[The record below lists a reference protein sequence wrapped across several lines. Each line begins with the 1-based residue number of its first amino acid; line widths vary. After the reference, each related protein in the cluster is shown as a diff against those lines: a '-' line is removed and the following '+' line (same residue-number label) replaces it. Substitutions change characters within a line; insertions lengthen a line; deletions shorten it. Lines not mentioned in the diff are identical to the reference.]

1 MLEDPP
7 MHNRFKT
14 LRLAAFILTAGL
26 CGSAAL
32 PGGTAT
38 ADENDK
44 PRSTEELARAIRDA
58 VVVVVASDREGES
71 RGLGSGFVIGSDGVI
86 ATNFHVIGEGR
97 PFKIQ
102 SAGGKTFEPLRILAT
117 DKPNDLAVVQ
127 VDAKDLPSL
136 ELADSESAKPGQPV
150 LAVGNPFGLRHSV
163 SDGVVAEFRE
173 LAGRRMIQLAM
184 PIEPGSSGSPVVDRQ
199 GRVLGI
205 ISIKSL
211 GNIAFAVPSNNLKA
225 MLDKP
230 RPIEIARWLTIG
242 ALDSR
247 DWTPRMGGSWRQR
260 AGRIVAEGPGAGF
273 GGRTLCL
280 SAQQPPDGP
289 FELAVDVRLK
299 DESGAAGLV
308 FHSDGGHKHYG
319 FYPTAGSMR
328 LTRFEGPDV
337 TSWTIIET
345 AKNEHYR
352 PGEWNSIKVRVDGA
366 KLQCFVNDELAIT
379 AEDAGLGAGKIG
391 LVKFRE
397 PGAEFRH
404 FRVADRIAS
413 TRIAAEQLQQIQDLA
428 AKLSGD
434 EPPGPAAAE
443 PFLAFGPAAMQVLR
457 DRARALDRQA
467 ERMRQL
473 AADIHAQSVQKQL
486 LDSLAG
492 KEDDVDLVRAALLLA
507 KLDNEELEIEP
518 YERLIDRM
526 AAELRGKTAA
536 DAAPVDKFDALR
548 TYMFDELGF
557 HGSGLEYYHRSN
569 SYLNEVL
576 DDREGIPITLSIVFI
591 ELARRT
597 GIDVVGIGMPGH
609 FLAEFR
615 PTEGDPK
622 LVDVFGDGR
631 VVTRDEAQAIAG
643 RPLRDADL
651 APTTKRAIILR
662 MLHNL
667 LGVAQREQDLAGAL
681 RYLNAIIA
689 LDEQSGPDRLMRAA
703 VLGQS
708 GRRAE
713 AEAEIEWLLK
723 HNLAGADPSLVRQV
737 QDMIRRGGR

>member
-1 MLEDPP
+1 MD
-7 MHNRFKT
+7 NRFKT
-14 LRLAAFILTAGL
+14 SASVGCAATVVLCCIALLPGRTLAA
-26 CGSAAL
+26 
-32 PGGTAT
+32 P
-38 ADENDK
+38 EEDK

-86 ATNFHVIGEGR
+86 ATNFHVIGERR

-102 SAGGKTFEPLRILAT
+102 SASGKTFEPLRVLGT
-117 DKPNDLAVVQ
+117 DKANDLAIVQ
-127 VDAKDLPSL
+127 VDARDLPTL
-136 ELADSESAKPGQPV
+136 QLGDSEAAKPGQPV

-184 PIEPGSSGSPVVDRQ
+184 PIEPGSSGSPVVDRE
-199 GRVLGI
+199 GRVLGV
-205 ISIKSL
+205 ISVKSI
-211 GNIAFAVPSNNLKA
+211 GNIAFAVPSSALKA
-225 MLDKP
+225 LLDKP
-230 RPIEIARWLTIG
+230 KPIAMSAWLTIG
-242 ALDSR
+242 ALDAREWS
-247 DWTPRMGGSWRQR
+247 PRMGGSWRQR
-260 AGRIVAEGPGAGF
+260 AGRIVADGLGGGF

-280 SAQQPPDGP
+280 SAQQPPEGP

-337 TSWTIIET
+337 TSWTILET
-345 AKNEHYR
+345 TKNEHYR
-352 PGEWNSIKVRVDGA
+352 SGEWNTLKVRVDGT
-366 KLQCFVNDELAIT
+366 KLHCFVNDELAIT
-379 AEDAGLGAGKIG
+379 AEDAALNGGKLG

-404 FRVADRIAS
+404 FRVATQIAPL
-413 TRIAAEQLQQIQDLA
+413 RVAAEQVQQITELA
-428 AKLSGD
+428 AKLPPD
-434 EPPGPAAAE
+434 ESRGFEAAE
-443 PFLAFGPAAMQVLR
+443 PFLAFGPVAMQVLR
-457 DRARALDRQA
+457 DRAGVLDRQA
-467 ERMRQL
+467 GRMRQL
-473 AADIHAQSVQKQL
+473 ASDIHARIVQKEL
-486 LDSLAG
+486 LDVLSRN
-492 KEDDVDLVRAALLLA
+492 EDEVDLVRAALLLA
-507 KLDNEELEIEP
+507 KLDNEELELEP

-548 TYMFDELGF
+548 KYMFDELGF

-597 GIDVVGIGMPGH
+597 GIHVVGIGMPGH

-615 PTEGDPK
+615 PADGDPR

-631 VVTRDEAQAIAG
+631 VITRDEAQAIAG
-643 RPLRDADL
+643 RPLEDSDL
-651 APTTKRAIILR
+651 APIAKRAIIVR
-662 MLHNL
+662 MLRNL
-667 LGVAQREQDLAGAL
+667 LGVAQRERDLLAAL
-681 RYLNAIIA
+681 RYLNTIIA
-689 LDEQSGPDRLMRAA
+689 LDDQSGPDRLMRAA
-703 VLGQS
+703 VLYESGQ
-708 GRRAE
+708 RAAAA
-713 AEAEIEWLLK
+713 AEVEWLLK
-723 HNLAGADPSLVRQV
+723 HKPAGVDPSRVRQLEEI
-737 QDMIRRGGR
+737 IRQGGR